1 MAMKRILAV
10 IRPEK
15 QAAVEEALK
24 NIGAPG
30 VTISKVV
37 GFGEGANLFRSD
49 WHMAHVR
56 LVVYGND
63 EEVDQICRA
72 IHDASHTGAP
82 GDGFIAVIPVERY
95 DRLRDNLEGED
106 ATPERPLAPAP
117 ERPVDLKSSKSAK
130 SSVLVWLLATAVVV
144 SLLVVYFV
152 PPQHRIHAFVVAIAL
167 TLALSLVSTYTVK
180 VD

>member
-1 MAMKRILAV
+1 MKRILAV

-63 EEVDQICRA
+63 EGVDQICRA

-95 DRLRDNLEGED
+95 DRLRDNLDGED

-117 ERPVDLKSSKSAK
+117 KRPDDPKPAK
-130 SSVLVWLLATAVVV
+130 SSVLVWLLAAAVIV

-152 PPQHRIHAFVVAIAL
+152 SPQHRIHAFVVAIAL
-167 TLALSLVSTYTVK
+167 TLALSLVSTYSVK
-180 VD
+180 TD